1 MAKILLIDDEPS
13 IRTYFERLLT
23 GLRYEVQTASDS
35 PTGLACAER
44 TRFDLIISDLNM
56 PGTPSG
62 LDLIKMLREKHPGCP
77 VVVISGYPTRERLD
91 ACREMGVVDFLTKP
105 FEMPFIV
112 SVLSRL
118 LPPESKTK
126 DAATK

>member
-62 LDLIKMLREKHPGCP
+62 LDLIKVLREKRPDCP
-77 VVVISGYPTRERLD
+77 LVVISGYPTGERLE

-112 SVLSRL
+112 SILSRL
-118 LPPESKTK
+118 LSPESRAKNVEAK
-126 DAATK
+126 

>member
-13 IRTYFERLLT
+13 IRSYFERLLT
-23 GLRYEVQTASDS
+23 GLRYEVQTAGDS

-56 PGTPSG
+56 PGKPSG

-112 SVLSRL
+112 SILSRL
-118 LPPESKTK
+118 LSPESRAKNVEAK
-126 DAATK
+126 

>member
-1 MAKILLIDDEPS
+1 MAKILVIDDEAE
-13 IRTYFERLLT
+13 IREYFVRLLT
-23 GLRYEVQTASDS
+23 GLGYEVETAGDS
-35 PTGLACAER
+35 STGLACAAGADV
-44 TRFDLIISDLNM
+44 DLIVSDLIM
-56 PGTPSG
+56 PGKPSG
-62 LDLIKMLREKHPGCP
+62 LDLIKVLREKRPDCP
-77 VVVISGYPTRERLD
+77 LVVISGYPTRERLD